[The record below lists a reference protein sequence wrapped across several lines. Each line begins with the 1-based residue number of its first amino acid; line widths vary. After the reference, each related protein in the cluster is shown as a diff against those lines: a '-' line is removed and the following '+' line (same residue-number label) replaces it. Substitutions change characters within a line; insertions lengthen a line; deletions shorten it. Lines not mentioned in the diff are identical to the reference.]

1 MFFDTAPE
9 NMNTVDYLVYTTNIA
24 KNKFVELGGMD

>member
-9 NMNTVDYLVYTTNIA
+9 NMNTVDYFVYTTNIA
-24 KNKFVELGGMD
+24 KNRFIELDGMD